1 MATGEHLMTI
11 WWYTL
16 GSTFLISLI
25 ALVGILS
32 LYLSADRVREW
43 LLPMVGFAAG
53 ALLGNVFLH
62 LLPELVE
69 RKGSF
74 DLASSLLVLL
84 GIVTFFL
91 MEQGIRHWQAEH
103 TGRED
108 HIEHLAHLRP
118 RTVDL
123 EQGAGHLLSARPYA
137 AVILGSDLLHNFIDG
152 LVVGGAFLF
161 SIPLGIS
168 TALVVALH
176 EVPQELGDYAILVHA
191 GLDRVRA
198 LLYNFVTA
206 LTAVAGGVVAL
217 LIGAAR
223 ETFPLYLIPFT
234 AGTFIYL
241 AVGSLIPELHSHGEE
256 HRTIR
261 GVVGMLV
268 GIGVMVVTHVAA
280 HQVGH

>member
-1 MATGEHLMTI
+1 MTI

-74 DLASSLLVLL
+74 DPVSSLLVLL
-84 GIVTFFL
+84 GIVVFFL

-103 TGRED
+103 TDRGD
-108 HIEHLAHLRP
+108 HMEHLAHLRP
-118 RTVDL
+118 RPLDL
-123 EQGAGHLLSARPYA
+123 EQGAGSLLTARPYA
-137 AVILGSDLLHNFIDG
+137 AVSLGSDLLHNFIDG

-191 GLDRVRA
+191 GLDRMRA
-198 LLYNFVTA
+198 LFYNFVTA

-241 AVGSLIPELHSHGEE
+241 AVGSLIPELHSHGEK
-256 HRTIR
+256 HRTFR
-261 GVVGMLV
+261 GVVGMLA
-268 GIGVMVVTHVAA
+268 GIGVMVVMHFAA
-280 HQVGH
+280 HSAGH